1 MVAADRYDEEYYLH
15 TCGGSEEWRRS
26 DGAEMAGVYP
36 GSLQEARL
44 AEGEV
49 VVDIGTGR
57 GELLVAALER
67 GAAQAIGV
75 EYSPAAVKLAQQ
87 TLDVNEINPDRGR
100 VVEAD
105 ARSVPLPDGVADL
118 VTMLDV
124 VEHLAPDELSAAL
137 RQAHRLLRPGGRILI
152 HTFPTRTLYDVTYR
166 LQRWARPSRIRTWPR
181 DPRKELEHVMHVNE
195 QSVRRLR
202 RALRGAAFAEVDVR
216 PGVWVYTEFLPDPD
230 AARLY
235 HRLARFGPTARF
247 GVSNLWGRGVRAELP

>member
-1 MVAADRYDEEYYLH
+1 VR
-15 TCGGSEEWRRS
+15 
-26 DGAEMAGVYP
+26 
-36 GSLQEARL
+36 
-44 AEGEV
+44 
-49 VVDIGTGR
+49 
-57 GELLVAALER
+57 
-67 GAAQAIGV
+67 
-75 EYSPAAVKLAQQ
+75 LAQQ
-87 TLDVNEINPDRGR
+87 TLDVNEITADRGR

-105 ARSVPLPDGVADL
+105 ARSVPLPDMFADL

-166 LQRWARPSRIRTWPR
+166 LQRWSRPRRIRTWPR

-195 QSVRRLR
+195 QTVRRLR
-202 RALRGAAFAEVDVR
+202 RALRDASFDDVDVR
-216 PGVWVYTEFLPDPD
+216 PGVWVYTEFVPDPR

-247 GVSNLWGRGVRAELP
+247 GVSNIWGRGVRAALP